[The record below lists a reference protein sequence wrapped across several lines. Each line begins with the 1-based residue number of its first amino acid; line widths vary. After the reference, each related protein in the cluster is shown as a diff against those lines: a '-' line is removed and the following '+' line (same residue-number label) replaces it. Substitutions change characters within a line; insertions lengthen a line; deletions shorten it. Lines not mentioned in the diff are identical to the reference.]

1 MARKVDIRINVET
14 TGEGKISALT
24 LSTEDLERAT
34 KAVSRAISGAKDPF
48 KEHALV
54 SSSVKNTLD
63 GLDQAMNSITA
74 ITSELTAAYTVQ
86 IQAETQLAT
95 VMRERMAA
103 SEADIQAIK
112 DLASAQQALGVI
124 GDEVQLAGAQ
134 QVATFL
140 TMRSSLETLLPAMND
155 LVAQQKGLQATGADA
170 VAVANLMGKAMQGQT
185 SALRRV
191 GISFTEA
198 QAEVMKTGT
207 EMERA
212 AMLAQII
219 TDNVGHMNAEL
230 AKTRPGQMRQMAN
243 AVGDVKEQLGALAH

>member
-1 MARKVDIRINVET
+1 M
-14 TGEGKISALT
+14 LH
-24 LSTEDLERAT
+24 L
-34 KAVSRAISGAKDPF
+34 
-48 KEHALV
+48 H
-54 SSSVKNTLD
+54 
-63 GLDQAMNSITA
+63 
-74 ITSELTAAYTVQ
+74 TV
-86 IQAETQLAT
+86 
-95 VMRERMAA
+95 
-103 SEADIQAIK
+103 
-112 DLASAQQALGVI
+112 
-124 GDEVQLAGAQ
+124 
-134 QVATFL
+134 
-140 TMRSSLETLLPAMND
+140 
-155 LVAQQKGLQATGADA
+155 LQATGADA

-230 AKTRPGQMRQMAN
+230 AKTRPGQMQQMAN

>member
-1 MARKVDIRINVET
+1 M
-14 TGEGKISALT
+14 
-24 LSTEDLERAT
+24 
-34 KAVSRAISGAKDPF
+34 
-48 KEHALV
+48 
-54 SSSVKNTLD
+54 
-63 GLDQAMNSITA
+63 
-74 ITSELTAAYTVQ
+74 
-86 IQAETQLAT
+86 
-95 VMRERMAA
+95 
-103 SEADIQAIK
+103 
-112 DLASAQQALGVI
+112 I

-219 TDNVGHMNAEL
+219 TDNVGHMDSLRNDSITSSSTFYTLRFLSRA
-230 AKTRPGQMRQMAN
+230 AKSFTIRPLR
-243 AVGDVKEQLGALAH
+243 H